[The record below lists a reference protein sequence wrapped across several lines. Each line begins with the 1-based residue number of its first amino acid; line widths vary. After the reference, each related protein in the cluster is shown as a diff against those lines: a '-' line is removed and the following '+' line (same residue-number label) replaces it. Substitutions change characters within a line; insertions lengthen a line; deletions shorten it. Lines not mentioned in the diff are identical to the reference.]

1 MLPCTL
7 EGILI
12 FASHGGHMK
21 QWSFVIS
28 QQHSLSQIWEAKG
41 LQALV
46 ASQHPKL
53 VFIYTRSGFDDLYAF
68 VQRWL
73 EEKLDNVEIIGV
85 ITGGHFMDSSPGSQ
99 QLMVSITLFEQS
111 YIQVLPVNMQ
121 LSPLSTLT
129 INQILHHT
137 PNLSL
142 VMLLSTLVDDSL
154 LDVVLNLQ
162 LPEQTQLF
170 GGVASPV
177 HPAGLLCGRD
187 PLQKGFV
194 LVLIQSQNLHCHTF
208 SYTGWLPMTKNRR
221 ITDAQGSWIKS
232 IDNQPAFEVY
242 HNYTTI
248 ENDNQFAHDAL
259 AFPVLL
265 PRPSLL
271 LSRVP
276 VEVNNAG
283 HIRVAGDVLPGE
295 SILFGYG
302 DAQRSLAQMDNWCAT
317 LADFSPQVLF
327 GYSCMI
333 RNMLFADYAWQETML
348 PGSLAPLSGFVTWG
362 EYSSVKGKVTLN
374 NTSLLMV
381 ALREG
386 DAQPVQARTAS
397 VPVPQTRPS
406 LMSRLVNFMYVAS
419 EELREHNQQLSTQ
432 AQTDKLTGL
441 YNRYRLDSELLS
453 LINQASPARNFSL
466 VLMDIDHFKQVN
478 DAYGHLTGDSILRQI
493 SELVCNQLRW
503 QDIAGRWGGEEF
515 MLLITDSDNTQLTAV
530 LKRLQQAIAHATMPF
545 ELTITCSFGATYW
558 QSGDD
563 ERSILQRADMA
574 LYNAKAQGRNRFV
587 IG

>member
-1 MLPCTL
+1 
-7 EGILI
+7 
-12 FASHGGHMK
+12 MK

-28 QQHSLSQIWEAKG
+28 QQHSLSQIWEAKD
-41 LQALV
+41 LQALA

-53 VFIYTRSGFDDLYAF
+53 VFIYTGSGFDNLYAF

-85 ITGGHFMDSSPGSQ
+85 TTGGHFMDNSPGSQ

-121 LSPLSTLT
+121 SSPLSALA

-142 VMLLSTLVDDSL
+142 VMLLSTPVDDPL

-177 HPAGLLCGRD
+177 HPTGLLCGSD
-187 PLQKGFV
+187 PLQSGFV
-194 LVLIQSQNLHCHTF
+194 LVLIQSQNLHCRTF
-208 SYTGWLPMTKNRR
+208 SYTGWLPMSMNRR

-232 IDNQPAFEVY
+232 IDNLPAFEVY

-283 HIRVAGDVLPGE
+283 HIRVAGDVLTGE
-295 SILFGYG
+295 DVSFGYG
-302 DAQRSLAQMDNWCAT
+302 DAHRSLACIDDWCTT
-317 LADFSPQVLF
+317 LADFAPQVLF
-327 GYSCMI
+327 GYSCTI

-348 PGSLAPLSGFVTWG
+348 PGSLAPMSGFVTWG

-386 DAQPVQARTAS
+386 NASPIYARATPARMAR
-397 VPVPQTRPS
+397 TRPS
-406 LMSRLVNFMYVAS
+406 LMSRLVNFMHVAS
-419 EELREHNQQLSTQ
+419 EEFREHNQQLSTQ

-453 LINQASPARNFSL
+453 LLHQASAARNFSL

-478 DAYGHLTGDSILRQI
+478 DAYGHQTGDSILRQI

-515 MLLITDSDNTQLTAV
+515 MLLITDSDKTQLTTV
-530 LKRLQQAIAHATMPF
+530 LKRLQQSLAHASMPF
-545 ELTITCSFGATYW
+545 GLTITCSFGAAQW
-558 QSGDD
+558 QPGDD
-563 ERSILQRADMA
+563 ERSLVRRADIA
-574 LYNAKAQGRNRFV
+574 LYNAKDQGRNRFV
-587 IG
+587 ID

>member
-1 MLPCTL
+1 
-7 EGILI
+7 
-12 FASHGGHMK
+12 MK

-28 QQHSLSQIWEAKG
+28 HQHTLSQIWESKG
-41 LQALV
+41 LL
-46 ASQHPKL
+46 SLESNPSPKL
-53 VFIYTRSGFDDLYAF
+53 VFIYTGSGFDNLYAF

-73 EEKLDNVEIIGV
+73 KDKLDNVEIIGV
-85 ITGGHFMDSSPGSQ
+85 TTGGHFMNDAPGSQ

-111 YIQVLPVNMQ
+111 YIQALPVNMQ
-121 LSPLSTLT
+121 PPSLSTQA

-142 VMLLSTLVDDSL
+142 VMLLSTTVNDGILNT
-154 LDVVLNLQ
+154 VLNLQ

-170 GGVASPV
+170 GGVVSPT
-177 HPAGLLCGRD
+177 HSIGLLCGND
-187 PLQKGFV
+187 ALQSGFV
-194 LVLIQSQNLHCHTF
+194 LVLVQSQHLHCRTF
-208 SYTGWLPMTKNRR
+208 SYTGWLPMSINRR

-232 IDNQPAFEVY
+232 IDNLPAFEVY

-248 ENDNQFAHDAL
+248 ENDSQFAHDAL

-265 PRPSLL
+265 PRRSLL

-276 VEVNNAG
+276 IEVNNAG
-283 HIRVAGDVLPGE
+283 HIRVAGDVLTGE
-295 SILFGYG
+295 DISFGYG
-302 DAQRSLAQMDNWCAT
+302 DAHRSLAKIDNWCTT
-317 LADFSPQVLF
+317 LTDFAPEVLF
-327 GYSCMI
+327 GYSCTI

-348 PGSLAPLSGFVTWG
+348 AGSLAPLSGFVTWG

-386 DAQPVQARTAS
+386 EASPMPTRTPFVRMA
-397 VPVPQTRPS
+397 QTRPS
-406 LMSRLVNFMYVAS
+406 MMSRLVNFMHVAS
-419 EELREHNQQLSTQ
+419 EEFRERNQQLNSQ

-453 LINQASPARNFSL
+453 LINQASNTRNFSL

-478 DAYGHLTGDSILRQI
+478 DMYGHQTGDIILRKI
-493 SELVCNQLRW
+493 SELVCEHLRW

-515 MLLITDSDNTQLTAV
+515 MLLITESNKTQLIAV
-530 LKRLQQAIAHATMPF
+530 LKRLQQAIAHASMPF
-545 ELTITCSFGATYW
+545 GLTITCSFGATHW
-558 QSGDD
+558 QPGDD
-563 ERSILQRADMA
+563 EQNIVQRADIA
-574 LYNAKAQGRNRFV
+574 LYDAKNQGRNRFV